1 MFTVTNDGFGNL
13 NIAINPKLRSP
24 SSATDNTTLNY
35 LSELYYYY
43 SQRAE
48 RLTNLDTGPTG
59 DGSQTKVFTGF
70 NASGQVQTRLAAFP
84 TIVTPPSDGIGGGD
98 TGDSGDAA
106 ADSADSADSP
116 GDSGDSGAGD
126 GDSGDGY

>member
-1 MFTVTNDGFGNL
+1 MDHR
-13 NIAINPKLRSP
+13 PKCSLGSMLRVR
-24 SSATDNTTLNY
+24 Y
-35 LSELYYYY
+35 
-43 SQRAE
+43 
-48 RLTNLDTGPTG
+48 
-59 DGSQTKVFTGF
+59 
-70 NASGQVQTRLAAFP
+70 TRLAAFP

-106 ADSADSADSP
+106 ADSADAP